1 MLQVRIKEI
10 TIKSPGHNRLLLND
24 ASFDLIE
31 NQVFT
36 ILGKNGS
43 GKSTFAKSITG
54 LLDKRHYSV
63 WGTVH
68 FNGKDIFALKP
79 EELLQL
85 RKDSIKYVFQDA
97 INSFDQLKK
106 LNYYFNLLSKNKDEI
121 DLLLS
126 YFLLPDSKKLYK
138 MYPYEVSGGMAQ
150 RISFVL
156 ALLSMPE
163 IIILDEP
170 TSGIDSAIAN
180 LFLLK
185 LKEFTAQN
193 GNSVMLITQDISF
206 AEKVS
211 DKIAYLSKS
220 RLSAFY
226 DVKDFF
232 NKKDDPLLID
242 FLEANRNIEE

>member
-1 MLQVRIKEI
+1 MLQVRIREI
-10 TIKSPGHNRLLLND
+10 TIKSPGHNKLLLNN
-24 ASFDLIE
+24 ASLDLIE
-31 NQVFT
+31 NKVFT

-68 FNGKDIFALKP
+68 FRGKDIFALNP
-79 EELLQL
+79 VELLQL
-85 RKDSIKYVFQDA
+85 RRDSIKYVFQDSV
-97 INSFDQLKK
+97 NSFNQLKK
-106 LNYYFNLLSKNKDEI
+106 LDYYFELLSKDKSEI
-121 DLLLS
+121 DELLS

-138 MYPYEVSGGMAQ
+138 MHPYEVSGGMAQ

-156 ALLSMPE
+156 ALLSKPE

-185 LKEFTAQN
+185 LREFASQN
-193 GNSVMLITQDISF
+193 RNSVLLITQDISF
-206 AEKVS
+206 AEKAS
-211 DKIAYLSKS
+211 DKIAYLSTN
-220 RLSAFY
+220 RLSTFY
-226 DVKDFF
+226 EVKDFF
-232 NKKDDPLLID
+232 RKKDDPLLVD
-242 FLEANRNIEE
+242 FLEANKHIEE